1 MNKKQIILVAAASLG
16 LFLVLRGLKKI
27 KPENTEEFNSLTDL
41 EKANAMTN
49 ALRNKTSTSVNY
61 IGDDGQGL
69 FFNYHGNM
77 SLDNLVRGY
86 KKP

>member
-16 LFLVLRGLKKI
+16 LFLVLKGLKKI
-27 KPENTEEFNSLTDL
+27 KPENTEEFNSFTDL
-41 EKANAMTN
+41 EKANAMNN
-49 ALRNKTSTSVNY
+49 ALRNKRSTSVNY